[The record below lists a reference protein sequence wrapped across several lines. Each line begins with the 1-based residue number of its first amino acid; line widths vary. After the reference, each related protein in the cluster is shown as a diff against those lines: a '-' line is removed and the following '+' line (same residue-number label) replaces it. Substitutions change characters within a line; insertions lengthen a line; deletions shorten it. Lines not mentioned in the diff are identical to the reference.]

1 MKIKKYIHVDKETR
15 EFLCKAMNVEPR
27 TVFNALNF
35 VKDNDLAKRIRN
47 LAYSKGG
54 ILMNE
59 LPAIETL
66 HDAGNYMRQYMP
78 NGVLLEF
85 SKTDGGGDVYLR
97 GRLVRHYDRVMCSE
111 IGGIQD
117 WAATLR

>member
-1 MKIKKYIHVDKETR
+1 MKIKKYIHVNKETR
-15 EFLCKAMNVEPR
+15 EFLCNAMNVEPR

-35 VKDNDLAKRIRN
+35 VKDNDLAKRIRK

-66 HDAGNYMRQYMP
+66 HDADNYMRQYMP

-85 SKTDGGGDVYLR
+85 SKTDGSGDVYLR